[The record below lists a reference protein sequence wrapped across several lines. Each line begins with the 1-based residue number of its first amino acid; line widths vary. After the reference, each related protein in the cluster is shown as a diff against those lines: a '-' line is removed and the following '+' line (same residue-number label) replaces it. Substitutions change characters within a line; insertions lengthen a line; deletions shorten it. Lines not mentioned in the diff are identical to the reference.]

1 MKIKRALALLLAM
14 VTILSV
20 SVVGVYAYDNTEFIV
35 KAEQID
41 NQKAVRLT
49 WDKVRGA
56 KSYTVYRTPYTAYGE
71 IDMHNLEKLAELGKN
86 TCGFIDENLD
96 WFDSFYYF
104 VSADLEPEDLLSTS
118 EANAFVVN
126 PNPVFENEA
135 HVDEVINK
143 IFIAKEKEIAAHI
156 KEQRPQST
164 EDKYVTLYENC
175 GPTSI
180 AFQKVLADLGIY
192 CEVRR
197 TIYKYDE
204 QQGMTHEY
212 CLMRVNYG
220 NDYSKVHNLIVDP
233 TNRQYLRDSF
243 KNNLSKTSGRNV
255 SEADVD
261 YALLNS
267 GLPAVLVFDYSDKKS
282 AEDKIKEHL
291 ANSEYG
297 VKFYD
302 DFVSFA
308 YEGYK
313 YPEQILMMCYDRGLT
328 EAQFKA
334 VKEAGKLN
342 KPFEQDLYINC
353 SWRDKN
359 LLLEYKSN
367 GIYQCFVPVDIIP
380 DYEYGVNNTV
390 TICDSKDNVIFGVKE
405 NSYLYS
411 SMAISYSIIPKTQN
425 YLTNE
430 TENPLIW
437 NITKDMWDTK
447 KDPLKEGVVVQI
459 DMRAGLS
466 EPLITA
472 YPAQKKVSNNE
483 VYYDFLDFNYSS
495 HIK

>member
-1 MKIKRALALLLAM
+1 MRVKKVIALLLAM
-14 VTILSV
+14 VMFLSV
-20 SVVGVYAYDNTEFIV
+20 SVVGTYAYDNNEFIV

-49 WDKVRGA
+49 WDKVSGA
-56 KSYTVYRTPYTAYGE
+56 KSYTVYRTPYTAYGN
-71 IDMHNLEKLAELGKN
+71 IDMQNLEKLAVLGASVCEF
-86 TCGFIDENLD
+86 TDVNLD

-104 VSADLEPEDLLSTS
+104 VSADLEHEDLLSTS
-118 EANAFVVN
+118 ETSAFVVN

-135 HVDEVINK
+135 HADEVINK
-143 IFIAKEKEIAAHI
+143 IFIAKEKEIVAHI

-164 EDKYVTLYENC
+164 EDKYVTLCENC

-180 AFQKVLADLGIY
+180 ALQKVLADLGIY

-197 TIYKYDE
+197 TVYKYDE
-204 QQGMTHEY
+204 QKGMSHEY

-233 TNRQYLRDSF
+233 TNRQYLRDIF
-243 KNNLSKTSGRNV
+243 LKKLPDIIGREA
-255 SEADVD
+255 SESDVD

-297 VKFYD
+297 VDFYY

-308 YEGYK
+308 YESYK

-328 EAQFKA
+328 EDQFKA

-342 KPFEQDLYINC
+342 KPFEQKLYINC
-353 SWRDKN
+353 SWSNNN
-359 LLLEYKSN
+359 LPLEYKSN
-367 GIYQCFVPVDIIP
+367 GIYQCFIPISELP
-380 DYEYGVNNTV
+380 DYEYGVNNTI
-390 TICDSKDNVIFGVKE
+390 TINDSEDNVIFGAKE
-405 NSYLYS
+405 NRYLYLS
-411 SMAISYSIIPKTQN
+411 RALSYSYMSKVQVYLNSESKT
-425 YLTNE
+425 
-430 TENPLIW
+430 PLIW
-437 NITKDMWDTK
+437 DITKDS
-447 KDPLKEGVVVQI
+447 LSSVVVQI
-459 DMRAGLS
+459 DMRAGLF
-466 EPLITA
+466 EPLITV
-472 YPAQKKVSNNE
+472 YPATESVSNNE
-483 VYYDFLDFNYSS
+483 VYYKFSDFNYSS